1 MPRICLHSL
10 IVLWILTGCC
20 TPKSGSDAEVRWKSP
35 SGAYLAVFAVSE
47 TSEGS
52 ESRSLVIKSCSD
64 SHVLFSM
71 AVERFV
77 RVAWA
82 GDDLCAAVVDDYGSS
97 ENRVILVGLP
107 RGERLAEVTA
117 DSLQGIYPGLPS
129 RDYSHV
135 YFDRVKWTA
144 PRRFEAE
151 VFMYDPLSDRVPPR
165 CSARIELKY
174 PGYQRSP
181 NPEPR

>member
-1 MPRICLHSL
+1 MRNSHAAYLPAQLNSALDSHGMLHTQ
-10 IVLWILTGCC
+10 V
-20 TPKSGSDAEVRWKSP
+20 GSDAEVRWKSP

-64 SHVLFSM
+64 SHVLFLM

-77 RVAWA
+77 KVAWA
-82 GDDLCAAVVDDYGSS
+82 GDDLCAAVVDDLSAPRRIGS
-97 ENRVILVGLP
+97 IPVGLP

-151 VFMYDPLSDRVPPR
+151 VFMYDPALGPCPPQMQ
-165 CSARIELKY
+165 CED
-174 PGYQRSP
+174 
-181 NPEPR
+181 